1 MTSQFVFASGAALLV
16 VLPVS
21 LHTGQESE
29 EPASLAALDGG
40 LLWEG
45 GDRLLSGET
54 WDSMLLF
61 ASPYSFALL
70 LPSDL
75 MTSGH
80 SLLPDRSFPRT
91 KHSSLKREHFLCD
104 ITQ

>member
-45 GDRLLSGET
+45 GD
-54 WDSMLLF
+54 
-61 ASPYSFALL
+61 
-70 LPSDL
+70 
-75 MTSGH
+75 
-80 SLLPDRSFPRT
+80 
-91 KHSSLKREHFLCD
+91 
-104 ITQ
+104 